1 MSSRTRCAASVLI
14 SSAFAIPSRLL
25 SLVPSFSAYAE
36 TIGTNEIPVKQK
48 SLLETVHRLV
58 VETEVVA
65 HLVGHHVPD
74 ELRHL
79 LRAVA
84 ILLDRPL
91 VDVDG
96 VGQDVAIGGIPA
108 GDVDPPVKP
117 IEGIGRLDAH
127 LLQGL
132 V

>member
-14 SSAFAIPSRLL
+14 SSAFAIPSRPL

-36 TIGTNEIPVKQK
+36 TLGTNEIPVKEK
-48 SLLETVHRLV
+48 SLLEAVHGLV

-84 ILLDRPL
+84 IFLDRPL

-96 VGQDVAIGGIPA
+96 VGQDVA
-108 GDVDPPVKP
+108 V
-117 IEGIGRLDAH
+117 EGVAPG
-127 LLQGL
+127 
-132 V
+132 